1 MHRVNAIVID
11 PNSVPSITVPMP
23 GMPIPGLPGGGIII
37 FNQPAQT
44 LYVATDE
51 GVFVS
56 FNAGTLWTEI
66 SSNLPHTPIADVV
79 LRQPG
84 SALVV
89 ATYGRGIYATSMANL
104 SAAVIAARLSIETT
118 LVHGASLTTGVPLT
132 NGSTSARNSWRLNS
146 LDPWITIP
154 QPNGTLAPGA
164 STQVAFRVSAADL
177 QPGIYVGRL
186 ELISGPYVQNIT
198 VEAHVTA
205 APAQMKSV
213 GPTTLTGSAGGTIPL
228 QVLLSDTNQAPL
240 PGITVTFAIAGGG
253 GSLNAVSAHSNSAG
267 VATSVLALPA
277 TPGTVQV
284 IATSGDLSVAFTITV
299 VSAPSLLANSAVDG
313 VTFNAYTPL
322 GPGSV
327 VFISGQNLADAI
339 LVANSATLP
348 TVLQTTRVLLI
359 APAGEVALP
368 LLAASPTVV
377 RAVLPFDLAPGT
389 YGLRVEVSSRRSNEI
404 QILVAAYAPGIFALS
419 DNGHGPGV
427 FIKEDGSL
435 VTAANPA
442 DRGSRVTF
450 FASGLGAVSPAMPA
464 GSPGTA
470 VTLRTPRVFFD
481 SYAAEVSYSGLV
493 PSMPGR
499 YQVTVRVPALLSP
512 ATNISVSMT
521 IGGFSSNRVTI
532 PVR

>member
-1 MHRVNAIVID
+1 M
-11 PNSVPSITVPMP
+11 
-23 GMPIPGLPGGGIII
+23 
-37 FNQPAQT
+37 
-44 LYVATDE
+44 ATDE